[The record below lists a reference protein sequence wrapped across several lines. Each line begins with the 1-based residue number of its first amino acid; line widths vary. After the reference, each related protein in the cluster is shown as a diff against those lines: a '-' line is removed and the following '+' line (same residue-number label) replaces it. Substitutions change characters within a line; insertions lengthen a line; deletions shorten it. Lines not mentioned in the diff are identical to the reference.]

1 MDAENILSSIDDDER
16 TYVSLSLDDSQNK
29 CLIDFLILIF
39 YGGKWR
45 ADVMPRPCVFL
56 LSSGNIFSTEESFD
70 SAKKTDFLSFRTTF
84 ETVIRNHYSRIE
96 GKIAIRFV
104 ECRSI
109 CIEAINLLNS
119 LSPYG
124 LAAAAHDVTH
134 GETLPINA
142 IPIFATSNPNY
153 QTVLTNSVASANKV
167 YQEFLSSKEGKNF
180 AGQVRRYVDIA
191 ERNGWLR
198 FLPGYYYWRCQWR
211 YLSLWCIVFE
221 S

>member
-1 MDAENILSSIDDDER
+1 MIVRISVWLTSSSLFSMGVSDE
-16 TYVSLSLDDSQNK
+16 SMWCHDLFFSS
-29 CLIDFLILIF
+29 
-39 YGGKWR
+39 
-45 ADVMPRPCVFL
+45 

-124 LAAAAHDVTH
+124 LAAVAHDITH

-180 AGQVRRYVDIA
+180 AGQVRRSVGIT
-191 ERNGWLR
+191 ERNAWLR
-198 FLPGYYYWRCQWR
+198 FLAGYYHRRCQWR
-211 YLSLWCIVFE
+211 YFSLWCIVFE
-221 S
+221 SYFRRCHFLVWRRYNSR